1 MADKIDPIPDELTI
15 DRASEFW
22 DDHSVADYPSKIL
35 QFEVASGERRTF
47 VAIEKDLLDE
57 LENRARKS
65 GVSVETLVNLWIQ
78 ERLEPAPPA

>member
-22 DDHSVADYPSKIL
+22 DDHSVADYPSEIL